1 MDMSKNDFGFYLLRF
16 GEVLEFR
23 GKEIKQKK
31 NQNSGNNTLW
41 YASSQT
47 HFSFF

>member
-1 MDMSKNDFGFYLLRF
+1 MSKNDFRFYLLHF

-23 GKEIKQKK
+23 GKEIKQ
-31 NQNSGNNTLW
+31 NIGNNTLW

-47 HFSFF
+47 HFFFF